1 MVAENL
7 VGSGLQLWLC
17 SLLSVPAQ
25 QEQCILKF
33 RQGLRE
39 VQGLEV
45 FDYDQQT
52 GNHVRVKR
60 TTCCASRNFRL
71 NHFLR
76 NTGDNLNPT
85 LRNAKG
91 LKRNT
96 RFLTPKQKVYA
107 KVFDKMAKGKFDVVE
122 HQGAFQYKVRVD
134 GLRMVD
140 EVVEKGGQ
148 VARLPR
154 SDPVL
159 VYLNQAGQLVHLTSA

>member
-17 SLLSVPAQ
+17 SLLPGPE
-25 QEQCILKF
+25 QEQCILKL

-45 FDYDQQT
+45 FDSDQQT
-52 GNHVRVKR
+52 GSHVRVKR
-60 TTCCASRNFRL
+60 TTCCASRHFRR

-76 NTGDNLNPT
+76 DTGDNFNPVQ
-85 LRNAKG
+85 RNAPG

-107 KVFDKMAKGKFDVVE
+107 KVFDKVDKGKFDVVE
-122 HQGAFQYKVRVD
+122 HQGAVQFRVRVE

-140 EVVEKGGQ
+140 EVVGEGGQ

-154 SDPVL
+154 SDPV
-159 VYLNQAGQLVHLTSA
+159 VVHINQAGQLVHLSRA